1 VALSRQTEAD
11 LGIAYLKRA
20 RAKKAITLNLKAEE
34 GRDLFYRLV
43 MKADVVVENFRVGVT
58 ERLRIDYATL
68 VRLNPRLIY
77 CSITGYGSAGIDR
90 ERKAFDLMVQAAT
103 GLMSITGEP
112 DGEAC
117 KAGSPLSDG
126 IAGTFVVTGIL
137 GALLQRERLA
147 GDSLSTSR

>member
-1 VALSRQTEAD
+1 
-11 LGIAYLKRA
+11 
-20 RAKKAITLNLKAEE
+20 
-34 GRDLFYRLV
+34 
-43 MKADVVVENFRVGVT
+43 
-58 ERLRIDYATL
+58 
-68 VRLNPRLIY
+68 
-77 CSITGYGSAGIDR
+77 
-90 ERKAFDLMVQAAT
+90 MVQAAT